1 MPIKNLSEVRRL
13 PRLGKISLGIKKTTK
28 KDGSACAPYPTEVDY
43 FVVSEKVQEVF
54 GEKPKELR
62 IMFPIE
68 NRDIYFQQWYKCYGT
83 NLLKCKGDGEKAFTW
98 DEKGGGMVEIPCPC
112 EKLDKG
118 ECKQIGIL
126 QFLMPDVPGAG
137 IWQVTTSSRNSII
150 DLNSGI
156 DFVKAIAGRAHM
168 VPLLLKR
175 EPMEMQ
181 RIEDGKPKKST
192 HYTLKI
198 DLDNDVSLRQLQ
210 RYGRITPETILLP
223 PVDESKDD
231 LFYPQN
237 GFRPE
242 GEEEKPEE
250 QKEKPKD
257 VAKAKAEEEKGLA
270 KEKEAFEKAELVKAG
285 HDLEALL
292 KGYQDLGGKLMKKQV
307 ERITELKTKAEID
320 KAVEF
325 FTLKKQA
332 LEKQAGDGE
341 IPF

>member
-1 MPIKNLSEVRRL
+1 
-13 PRLGKISLGIKKTTK
+13 
-28 KDGSACAPYPTEVDY
+28 
-43 FVVSEKVQEVF
+43 
-54 GEKPKELR
+54 
-62 IMFPIE
+62 
-68 NRDIYFQQWYKCYGT
+68 
-83 NLLKCKGDGEKAFTW
+83 
-98 DEKGGGMVEIPCPC
+98 
-112 EKLDKG
+112 
-118 ECKQIGIL
+118 
-126 QFLMPDVPGAG
+126 
-137 IWQVTTSSRNSII
+137 
-150 DLNSGI
+150 
-156 DFVKAIAGRAHM
+156 
-168 VPLLLKR
+168 
-175 EPMEMQ
+175 MEMQ
-181 RIEDGKPKKST
+181 RIEDGKPKKSS
-192 HYTLKI
+192 HYTLRI
-198 DLDNDVSLRQLQ
+198 DLDNVNLRQLQ
-210 RYGRITPETILLP
+210 MAAQIPPEQILLP
-223 PVDESKDD
+223 PADEDKDD